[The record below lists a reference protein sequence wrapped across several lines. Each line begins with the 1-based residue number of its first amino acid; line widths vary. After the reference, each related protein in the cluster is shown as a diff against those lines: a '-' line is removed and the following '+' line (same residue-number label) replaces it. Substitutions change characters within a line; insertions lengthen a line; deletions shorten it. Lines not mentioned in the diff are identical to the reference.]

1 MSLAIP
7 LYEGDGYI
15 HGRPA
20 PQAAAPAVRK
30 ADQAATSVDRPARP
44 VEPSLSAFEA
54 EFQGRAMRRQVI
66 GEWYRSLF
74 A

>member
-1 MSLAIP
+1 MNLAIP

-15 HGRPA
+15 HGR
-20 PQAAAPAVRK
+20 AAAPAPQV
-30 ADQAATSVDRPARP
+30 AAQVAAPAAASVDRPARP